1 MLFGMRPTNT
11 PVIPAPPNPI
21 ASLLAGFDTI
31 TNHLVLV
38 LFPIALDLLLWL
50 GPHFGIR
57 QLVEQIIAAIRQF
70 PEISGATAPASFQT
84 NLELMQ
90 VFGERFNLVSFLRS
104 YPIGIPSL
112 MSGLLPVEIPG
123 GAPTTLQVQS
133 FSGLILGWLVF
144 TLIGLALGTF
154 FFTLISQAALDGKL
168 SWANALREWPR
179 SMAQVVLVAL
189 ILVMLI
195 IAVSIPS
202 FCAISLFAL
211 GGLALG
217 QFAMFILLGFLIWLL
232 FPLVFSTHGIFVL
245 RQRAFESMLGSVR
258 LTRMTMPGTGLFLV
272 SVVVIAEGLDL
283 VWRLPNNNSWLA
295 TIGISGHAFI
305 TTGLIA
311 SSFVYF
317 RRSVSWIE
325 AVMRMQQQVRAEE
338 RLGNNRQID

>member
-1 MLFGMRPTNT
+1 MLLGMRPTNT

-38 LFPIALDLLLWL
+38 LFPIALDLLIWL
-50 GPHFGIR
+50 GPHFGVR
-57 QLVEQIIAAIRQF
+57 QLVEQLVAALRQI
-70 PEISGATAPASFQT
+70 PEISGTSAPASMQT
-84 NLELMQ
+84 NLELLQ
-90 VFGERFNLVSFLRS
+90 VFGERFNMMSFLRS

-112 MSGLLPVEIPG
+112 MSGLLPVEVPG
-123 GAPTTLQVQS
+123 GAPAILQVNS
-133 FSGLILGWLVF
+133 FPEVVLSWLVL
-144 TLIGLALGTF
+144 TLVGLAFGTF
-154 FFTLISQAALDGKL
+154 FFTIVSQAALDGKL

-179 SMAQVVLVAL
+179 SMAQVLLVAL

-195 IAVSIPS
+195 IAVSVPS
-202 FCAISLFAL
+202 FCALSLFAL

-258 LTRMTMPGTGLFLV
+258 LTRLTMPGTGLFLV

-283 VWRLPNNNSWLA
+283 VWRLPKESSWLA

-325 AVMRMQQQVRAEE
+325 AVMRVQQQVRTEE